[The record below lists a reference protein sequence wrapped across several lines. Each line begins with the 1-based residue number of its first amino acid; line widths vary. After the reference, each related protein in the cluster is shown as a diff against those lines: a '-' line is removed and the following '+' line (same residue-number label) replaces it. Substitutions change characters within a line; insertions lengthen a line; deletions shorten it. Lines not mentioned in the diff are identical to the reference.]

1 MISNGKVSGPV
12 NLTGSLTTSLVGS
25 VADFP
30 VGRSLVTFKKQDGS
44 TQDWPERNV
53 IYREDNHQELAV
65 VSDRYSLV
73 SNRDC
78 FELIENAIQGAGI
91 QDVRAGLLP

>member
-1 MISNGKVSGPV
+1 MIENGKVSGPV

-30 VGRSLVTFKKQDGS
+30 VGRSLVTFKKQDGT
-44 TQDWPERNV
+44 TQEWAERNV

-65 VSDRYSLV
+65 V
-73 SNRDC
+73 
-78 FELIENAIQGAGI
+78 
-91 QDVRAGLLP
+91 